1 MNYRYIVGVNQ
12 DAIEIEMTRPVPIKV
27 TPMKTSPK
35 IDYEM
40 CFWLG
45 TPYESQE
52 VTKIITRKML
62 MNSPFRTSKFFF
74 FSNHMPGSGNF
85 LCFT

>member
-45 TPYESQE
+45 TPYQ
-52 VTKIITRKML
+52 
-62 MNSPFRTSKFFF
+62 SKNAPNPIDKKVYIKERPEMVVYVKEFDGFA
-74 FSNHMPGSGNF
+74 
-85 LCFT
+85 LR

>member
-1 MNYRYIVGVNQ
+1 MKYRKNLLYVPIWNLNYRYIVGVNQ

-52 VTKIITRKML
+52 VTEIITRK
-62 MNSPFRTSKFFF
+62 NA
-74 FSNHMPGSGNF
+74 NE
-85 LCFT
+85 

>member
-52 VTKIITRKML
+52 VKKITRK
-62 MNSPFRTSKFFF
+62 NAYE
-74 FSNHMPGSGNF
+74 
-85 LCFT
+85 